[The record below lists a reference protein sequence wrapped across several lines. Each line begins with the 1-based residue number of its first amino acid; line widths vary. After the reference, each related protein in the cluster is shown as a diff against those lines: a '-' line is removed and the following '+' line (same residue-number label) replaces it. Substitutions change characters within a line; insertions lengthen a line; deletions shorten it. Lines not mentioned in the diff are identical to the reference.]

1 MSMLNFFFFSFI
13 GEITDLK
20 IFLSP
25 SETNFA
31 LADADELTAENSAF
45 GLPIAPFQKYSEASS
60 ITNATTTA
68 GNRTNTGDEN
78 SVISTTKNTVPQEL
92 LDGDVIVNLYSNKKK
107 SKKSAA
113 EVEFD
118 EVEKLRLQYWKA
130 LPSSS
135 KGEQDE
141 KLLRKAKKYLKSAED
156 GTNEYMQV
164 HFF

>member
-1 MSMLNFFFFSFI
+1 M
-13 GEITDLK
+13 K

-45 GLPIAPFQKYSEASS
+45 GLPVAPFQKFSEASS
-60 ITNATTTA
+60 FVPSSAASSSRADGDSSNAKA
-68 GNRTNTGDEN
+68 
-78 SVISTTKNTVPQEL
+78 VHLPQEL

-107 SKKSAA
+107 SQLRTKKQKQS
-113 EVEFD
+113 EKDDLENVERLR
-118 EVEKLRLQYWKA
+118 EKYWDA

-141 KLLRKAKKYLKSAED
+141 KLLRKANKYLKKAENGNRD
-156 GTNEYMQV
+156 DIKKKY
-164 HFF
+164 